1 MKTQTNHLWVTLVM
15 MALLYAATTATTTA
29 SAQVHPLPPLSFDSL
44 SQTYHGRLT
53 TTLHRLFVRK
63 DELRHYVTK
72 DEAATHV
79 TATALASELSRY
91 ITKDE
96 AANHV
101 TTTALNGELNRYVT
115 KDEAA
120 NHVTTSDARLSD
132 ARTPK
137 GTAGGDL
144 SGSYPNPTIKSSVN
158 LSGSPTATTPS
169 STDNSTRIATT
180 AYVQANR
187 YTHPTGNGY
196 NHIPSGGSSG
206 QILRYSSA
214 GAAYWS
220 NYPTCSDIGAASSS
234 HSHSNATTSSAGFM
248 SSSDKTALDNAMPKS
263 GGTFT
268 GNVRFQTGG
277 ASSGSK
283 LNLGDGD
290 YVYIHE
296 DYDDHLNIY
305 AAKGVN
311 ITSSQNGLCDNG
323 SRVYSPLNPVPIA
336 TTSADGLMSYSDK
349 AKLNNFCGKI
359 LYMAHVYINSEGQ
372 LTIIRQTSVSGFSL
386 VYSLNADGTRLSVK
400 YSTYRNYYPIITSS
414 GGAAVLENCNMS
426 GFDIIMI
433 NPNLSKPT
441 CKMCRF
447 NILIMEI

>member
-29 SAQVHPLPPLSFDSL
+29 GAQVRPLPPLSFDSL

-63 DELRHYVTK
+63 DELNRYV
-72 DEAATHV
+72 
-79 TATALASELSRY
+79 
-91 ITKDE
+91 TKDE

-101 TTTALNGELNRYVT
+101 TTTALASELSRYIT

-144 SGSYPNPTIKSSVN
+144 VGSYPNPTIKSSVN

-169 STDNSTRIATT
+169 SSDNSTRIATT
-180 AYVQANR
+180 AHVQANR
-187 YTHPTGNGY
+187 YTHPIGNGY

-220 NYPTCSDIGAASSS
+220 NYPTCSDLGAASSS

-268 GNVRFQTGG
+268 GNVKLQTGG
-277 ASSGSK
+277 SNYGSK
-283 LNLGDGD
+283 LNFGDGD

-296 DYDDHLNIY
+296 DTDDHLTLK
-305 AAKGVN
+305 A
-311 ITSSQNGLCDNG
+311 SSGINVLTNTNGISDNG
-323 SRVYSPLNPVPIA
+323 VRVYSPNNKPSPAAIGAPRIVFAGAVSSVGTYTSHIGNVSAICNSMIWHFKITGVDLKKCVALVTPLIA
-336 TTSADGLMSYSDK
+336 PFVRFQTYVNMT
-349 AKLNNFCGKI
+349 
-359 LYMAHVYINSEGQ
+359 ING
-372 LTIIRQTSVSGFSL
+372 ISL
-386 VYSLNADGTRLSVK
+386 VIYDKNGNQLRTDDASCLFS
-400 YSTYRNYYPIITSS
+400 
-414 GGAAVLENCNMS
+414 
-426 GFDIIMI
+426 IMCF
-433 NPNLSKPT
+433 T
-441 CKMCRF
+441 C
-447 NILIMEI
+447 E